1 MSREENREPEVLVPP
16 GLVDAIDDALR
27 GLALRRETTTY
38 LALAQALAV
47 PPPHHLRKV
56 MLALELLATR
66 DVLAHAP
73 IRAALVVS
81 RAREP
86 IPAPGFFAHLLKLG
100 AYAGAEEGRPAR
112 RWHEAELAR
121 IYAR

>member
-56 MLALELLATR
+56 MLALELLA
-66 DVLAHAP
+66 

-81 RAREP
+81 RTREP

-100 AYAGAEEGRPAR
+100 AYAGAEEGQPAR